1 MRIFLFFFLSVLVLL
16 FSSHSHSCCCCEL
29 GVPYTVIREQ
39 LQAEDEGYVWV
50 GVWRAG

>member
-1 MRIFLFFFLSVLVLL
+1 MRIFLLLFFL
-16 FSSHSHSCCCCEL
+16 FCCFGFPLTLAVAVSL
-29 GVPYTVIREQ
+29 GWPYTVSREQ